1 MILKII
7 PFMVQNKTQIISNTH
22 KYKTIVSKIHESH
35 IIHTSLYAMFCEMW
49 HHLHNLKNLKNT
61 HGEVLLLVKLQA
73 KRKSENMTCNIFDEK
88 I

>member
-1 MILKII
+1 
-7 PFMVQNKTQIISNTH
+7 
-22 KYKTIVSKIHESH
+22 
-35 IIHTSLYAMFCEMW
+35 MFCEMW

-88 I
+88 IVIKKTELQLHKNRFGELFYHYVTAVST

>member
-1 MILKII
+1 
-7 PFMVQNKTQIISNTH
+7 
-22 KYKTIVSKIHESH
+22 
-35 IIHTSLYAMFCEMW
+35 MFCEMW